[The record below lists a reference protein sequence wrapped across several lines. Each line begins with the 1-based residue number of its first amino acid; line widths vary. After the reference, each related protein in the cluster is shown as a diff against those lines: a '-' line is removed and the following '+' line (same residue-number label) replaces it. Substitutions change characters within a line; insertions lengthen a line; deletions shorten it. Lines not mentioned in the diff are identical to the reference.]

1 MGSVSFA
8 HKERSENFRDNVQVV
23 QDCEE
28 RDAEEEA
35 ERPPEV
41 CNL

>member
-8 HKERSENFRDNVQVV
+8 HKERSENFRDNVQVIK
-23 QDCEE
+23 DCEE

-35 ERPPEV
+35 QRPPEV